1 MNKQRSEEQ
10 KAAERRHVL
19 ETARRLG
26 RAWEILEEGE
36 SPDFIIRDGLH
47 RFGLEVTEMFSGPMG
62 RKGSTLQREAS
73 EIQRR
78 VDEARAEFEASD
90 PSKLNVKFVGDV
102 SKAGLKLAVA
112 ELLKIEFGRKIEGH
126 LEELK
131 IEVPGLSGGLLRVYA
146 RKAKHGHWFD
156 VAGRIGWV
164 NRMPATRLKET
175 VISKAQKF
183 ERYQQRAGRDIRL
196 LIVADQFQGSGK
208 FQHENARFLR
218 TKPFAFV
225 YWLSIPE
232 ALTVFDRT
240 SRRRK
245 YLWPSGRKYW
255 QRPPK
260 SHIA

>member
-1 MNKQRSEEQ
+1 MSKQRLEEQ

-26 RAWEILEEGE
+26 RRWEILEEGE

-47 RFGLEVTEMFSGPMG
+47 RFGLEVTEMFSGAMS
-62 RKGSTLQREAS
+62 RKGSTLQRAAS
-73 EIQRR
+73 DVQRR
-78 VDEARAEFEASD
+78 VDEVRAEFEASD
-90 PSKLNVKFVGDV
+90 PTKLSVKFVGDV
-102 SKAGLKLAVA
+102 SKAGLDLAVA
-112 ELLKIEFGRKIEGH
+112 ELLKVGFGNKVEGH

-146 RKAKHGHWFD
+146 RKARHSHWFD
-156 VAGRIGWV
+156 VASRIGWV
-164 NRMPATRLKET
+164 NRTPVTRLRET
-175 VISKAQKF
+175 VIAKAQKF
-183 ERYQQRAGRDIRL
+183 ARYQQRAGRDVRL

-208 FQHENARFLR
+208 FQHENAHFLR
-218 TKPFAFV
+218 TKPFSFV

-255 QRPPK
+255 QRPSK
-260 SHIA
+260 GRIA